1 MSDPVFRLTGNFIE
15 LEYAGVATKYVR
27 RDMINSIS
35 SSPYRV
41 CISITGTDGV
51 KPTETMTFS
60 NKEAQANFLARLIT
74 ALSDQNQSQQVLT
87 KVNRTLTECLQ
98 LITEKMKAFKE
109 DVRAETNVTVE
120 ALKMMYEEIKEKID
134 AEKVAEV
141 ESVESV
147 EEEPVEP
154 DEKPEEKPDETPDDD
169 SDSTFICDMFALIG
183 GLSVSVFLG
192 AVVNSTVRYFTG
204 YHQPL

>member
-60 NKEAQANFLARLIT
+60 NKEAQANFLAKLIT
-74 ALSDQNQSQQVLT
+74 ALSEQTQSQQVLT
-87 KVNRTLTECLQ
+87 KVNKTLTECLQ

-109 DVRAETNVTVE
+109 DVRAETSVTVE
-120 ALKMMYEEIKEKID
+120 GLKIMYEEMKEKLE
-134 AEKVAEV
+134 AETKPT
-141 ESVESV
+141 ES
-147 EEEPVEP
+147 EEESEESEDETPE
-154 DEKPEEKPDETPDDD
+154 EKPEEKHDDD
-169 SDSTFICDMFALIG
+169 SESSFICDMFALIG

-192 AVVNSTVRYFTG
+192 AMVNSTIRYF
-204 YHQPL
+204 Q

>member
-74 ALSDQNQSQQVLT
+74 ALSDQTQSQQVLT

-120 ALKMMYEEIKEKID
+120 ALKMMYEEIKEKLD
-134 AEKVAEV
+134 AEKVTEV

-154 DEKPEEKPDETPDDD
+154 DEKPDETPEDD
-169 SDSTFICDMFALIG
+169 SESSFICDMFALIG

>member
-60 NKEAQANFLARLIT
+60 NKEAQANFLAKLIT
-74 ALSDQNQSQQVLT
+74 ALSEQTQSQQVLT
-87 KVNRTLTECLQ
+87 KVNKTLTECLQ

-109 DVRAETNVTVE
+109 DVRAETSVTVE
-120 ALKMMYEEIKEKID
+120 GIKMMYEEIKEKLE
-134 AEKVAEV
+134 AETKPT
-141 ESVESV
+141 ES
-147 EEEPVEP
+147 EEESEESEDETPE
-154 DEKPEEKPDETPDDD
+154 EKPEEKHDDD
-169 SDSTFICDMFALIG
+169 SESSFICDMFALIG

-192 AVVNSTVRYFTG
+192 AVVNSTVRYF
-204 YHQPL
+204 Q

>member
-60 NKEAQANFLARLIT
+60 NKEAQANFLAKLIT
-74 ALSDQNQSQQVLT
+74 ALSEQTQSQQVLT
-87 KVNRTLTECLQ
+87 KVNKTLTECLQ

-109 DVRAETNVTVE
+109 DVRAETSVTVE
-120 ALKMMYEEIKEKID
+120 GIKMMYEEIKEKLE
-134 AEKVAEV
+134 AETKPT
-141 ESVESV
+141 ES
-147 EEEPVEP
+147 EEESEESEEETPE
-154 DEKPEEKPDETPDDD
+154 EKPEEKHDDD
-169 SDSTFICDMFALIG
+169 SESSFLCDMFALIG

-192 AVVNSTVRYFTG
+192 AMVNSTIRYF
-204 YHQPL
+204 Q

>member
-120 ALKMMYEEIKEKID
+120 ALKMMYEEIKEKLD
-134 AEKVAEV
+134 AEKVTEV

-147 EEEPVEP
+147 EEEP

-169 SDSTFICDMFALIG
+169 SESSFICDMFALIG

-204 YHQPL
+204 HHQPL

>member
-120 ALKMMYEEIKEKID
+120 ALKMMYEEIKEKLD
-134 AEKVAEV
+134 AEKVTEV

-147 EEEPVEP
+147 ESEEPVEP
-154 DEKPEEKPDETPDDD
+154 DEKPDETPDDD
-169 SDSTFICDMFALIG
+169 SESSFICDMFALIG

-192 AVVNSTVRYFTG
+192 AVVSSTIRYF
-204 YHQPL
+204 Q

>member
-120 ALKMMYEEIKEKID
+120 ALKMMYEEIKEKLD
-134 AEKVAEV
+134 AEKVTEV

-147 EEEPVEP
+147 EEEPEEPVEP
-154 DEKPEEKPDETPDDD
+154 DEKPDETPDDD
-169 SDSTFICDMFALIG
+169 SESSFICDMFALIG

>member
-60 NKEAQANFLARLIT
+60 NKEAQANFLAKLIT
-74 ALSDQNQSQQVLT
+74 ALSEQTQSQQVLT
-87 KVNRTLTECLQ
+87 KVNKTLTECLQ

-109 DVRAETNVTVE
+109 DVRAETSVTVE
-120 ALKMMYEEIKEKID
+120 GIKMMYEEIKEKLE
-134 AEKVAEV
+134 AETKPT
-141 ESVESV
+141 ES
-147 EEEPVEP
+147 EEESEESEDETPE
-154 DEKPEEKPDETPDDD
+154 EKPEEKHDDD
-169 SDSTFICDMFALIG
+169 SESSFLCDMFALIG

-192 AVVNSTVRYFTG
+192 AVVNSTIRYF
-204 YHQPL
+204 Q

>member
-74 ALSDQNQSQQVLT
+74 ALSEQTQSQQVLT
-87 KVNRTLTECLQ
+87 KVNKTLTECLQ

-109 DVRAETNVTVE
+109 DVRAETSVTVE
-120 ALKMMYEEIKEKID
+120 GLKMMYEEIKEKLE
-134 AEKVAEV
+134 AETKPT
-141 ESVESV
+141 ES
-147 EEEPVEP
+147 EEESEESEDETPE
-154 DEKPEEKPDETPDDD
+154 EKPEEKHDDD
-169 SDSTFICDMFALIG
+169 SESSFLCDMFALIG

-192 AVVNSTVRYFTG
+192 AMVNSTIRYF
-204 YHQPL
+204 Q

>member
-60 NKEAQANFLARLIT
+60 NKEAQANFLAKLIT
-74 ALSDQNQSQQVLT
+74 ALSEQTQSQQVLT
-87 KVNRTLTECLQ
+87 KVNKTLTECLQ

-120 ALKMMYEEIKEKID
+120 GIKMMYEEIKEKLE
-134 AEKVAEV
+134 AETKPT
-141 ESVESV
+141 ES
-147 EEEPVEP
+147 EEESEESEDETPE
-154 DEKPEEKPDETPDDD
+154 EKPEEKHDDD
-169 SDSTFICDMFALIG
+169 SESSFLCDMFALIG

-192 AVVNSTVRYFTG
+192 AVVNSTIRYF
-204 YHQPL
+204 Q

>member
-60 NKEAQANFLARLIT
+60 NKEAQANFLAKLIT
-74 ALSDQNQSQQVLT
+74 ALSEQTQSQQVLT
-87 KVNRTLTECLQ
+87 KVNKTLTECLQ

-120 ALKMMYEEIKEKID
+120 GIKMMYEEIKEKLE
-134 AEKVAEV
+134 AETKPT
-141 ESVESV
+141 ES
-147 EEEPVEP
+147 EEESEDKSEDETPE
-154 DEKPEEKPDETPDDD
+154 EKPEEKHDDD
-169 SDSTFICDMFALIG
+169 SESSFLCDMFALIG

-192 AVVNSTVRYFTG
+192 AMVNSTIRYF
-204 YHQPL
+204 Q

>member
-74 ALSDQNQSQQVLT
+74 ALSDQTQSQQVLT
-87 KVNRTLTECLQ
+87 KVNKTLTECLQ

-120 ALKMMYEEIKEKID
+120 ALKMMYEEIKEKLD
-134 AEKVAEV
+134 AEKVTEV

-147 EEEPVEP
+147 ESEESVESVASEKP
-154 DEKPEEKPDETPDDD
+154 DEKPDDD
-169 SDSTFICDMFALIG
+169 SESSFICDIFALIG
-183 GLSVSVFLG
+183 GLSVFVFLG
-192 AVVNSTVRYFTG
+192 AMVGSTIRYFTVAT
-204 YHQPL
+204 